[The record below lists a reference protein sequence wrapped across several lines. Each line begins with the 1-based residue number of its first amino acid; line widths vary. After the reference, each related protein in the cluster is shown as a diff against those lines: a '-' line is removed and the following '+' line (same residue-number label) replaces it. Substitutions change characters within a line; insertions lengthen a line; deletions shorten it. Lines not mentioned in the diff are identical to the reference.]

1 MMEDRPDNLRNR
13 KPLPGCINMWSKL
26 SNYKETLSKWIIDI
40 DNFIQLEIET
50 IQEPNTQ
57 GDVLKKIL
65 NFLDNFNQISN

>member
-1 MMEDRPDNLRNR
+1 
-13 KPLPGCINMWSKL
+13 MWSKL

-57 GDVLKKIL
+57 GGC
-65 NFLDNFNQISN
+65 S